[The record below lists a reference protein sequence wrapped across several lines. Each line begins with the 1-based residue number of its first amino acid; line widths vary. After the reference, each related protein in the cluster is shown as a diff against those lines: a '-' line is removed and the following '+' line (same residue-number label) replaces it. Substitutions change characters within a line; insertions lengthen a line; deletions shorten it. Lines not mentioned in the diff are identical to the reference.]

1 MWSHPDVFSATLRLR
16 MAAAN
21 SERVAAAL
29 KRVVAAAESEGF
41 EVEDAQT
48 ALGGGDVIRSGE
60 SARQLGEDRQVGME
74 PHPLDSSHAEREQRP
89 LIL

>member
-1 MWSHPDVFSATLRLR
+1 MWSHPDVFSVTLRLR

-21 SERVAAAL
+21 SERVAEAL
-29 KRVVAAAESEGF
+29 KRGVAAAESEGF

-60 SARQLGEDRQVGME
+60 RSRELGEDRQVGME
-74 PHPLDSSHAEREQRP
+74 PDQLDPSDAERE
-89 LIL
+89 